1 MTRQQVIER
10 WRDIAKTIFTA
21 EENIAKEWN
30 EKLHAAVSLSPA
42 EQVQFV
48 NDYCEAVA
56 TEIVSATSDEI
67 LEATYGKE
75 EE

>member
-10 WRDIAKTIFTA
+10 WRDIVKTVFTA

-30 EKLHAAVSLSPA
+30 EKLQAAVSLSPA

-56 TEIVSATSDEI
+56 TEIVSATSDEEI
-67 LEATYGKE
+67 KAIYGE

>member
-1 MTRQQVIER
+1 MTQQQVIEH
-10 WRDIAKTIFTA
+10 WREIAKAVFTA

-48 NDYCEAVA
+48 NDYCEAIA

>member
-10 WRDIAKTIFTA
+10 WRDIVKTVFTA

-30 EKLHAAVSLSPA
+30 EKLHAAVSVSLSPA

-56 TEIVSATSDEI
+56 TEIVSATSDEQI
-67 LEATYGKE
+67 EKMYGE
-75 EE
+75 E

>member
-1 MTRQQVIER
+1 MTRQQIIEH
-10 WRDIAKTIFTA
+10 WRDIAKTVFTA